1 MISGRKR
8 TYSVSAPF
16 KKPRMVTP
24 ARVVSKQSVK
34 SMVSQ
39 ALRQVAEKK
48 WFDVLSSG
56 QTPSTGGAFP
66 ISCAQSIDDG
76 TLDTERVGAKIS
88 LTAVQY
94 HFEGALVGTD
104 TASNLVR
111 IILYADKQPNGATA
125 TVTQILQNNDFLSF
139 RNLDNL
145 ERFDIL
151 DDSIVELKA
160 EAGISGTLV
169 VSRCYKGVY
178 KKVNYQS
185 SYASD
190 AGTFPIAGANI
201 GMLVIAKSSTGVY
214 SVRTRVRF
222 VDM

>member
-1 MISGRKR
+1 MSLAGTKR
-8 TYSVSAPF
+8 AYGPSAPF
-16 KKPRMVTP
+16 KRPRTTK
-24 ARVVSKQSVK
+24 VVSKQSVK

-48 WFDVLSSG
+48 WFDTLASG
-56 QTPSTGGAFP
+56 QNPTTGGAFP
-66 ISCAQSIDDG
+66 ISNANSIDDG
-76 TLDTERVGAKIS
+76 TLDTERVGAKIQ

-94 HFEGALVGTD
+94 HFEGALASTD

-111 IILYADKQPNGATA
+111 LILYADKQPNGATA

-145 ERFDIL
+145 DRFDIL

-160 EAGISGTLV
+160 EAGVSGTLV
-169 VSRCYKGVY
+169 MSRCYKGIY
-178 KKVNYQS
+178 KKVNYPVA
-185 SYASD
+185 YASD
-190 AGTFPIAGANI
+190 AGTFPISGACI
-201 GMLVIAKSSTGVY
+201 GLLVIAKSATGVY

-222 VDM
+222 MDV